1 MAHRDY
7 LAEEVAEDW
16 VDGLITRREALRRLA
31 LLGLSMSAAAS
42 LLAACAAAA
51 SQAPSALSA
60 APSAPSAAASPG
72 SAPPAASSASGS
84 AASATPSAA
93 GSAASAAGSGEPRGT
108 SAAGRPVEGDAITF
122 PGKRGALQGFFS
134 AAMSPRG
141 AMLVIHENRGLTDH
155 IRSVATRL
163 AGDGYSSLA
172 VDLLSEE
179 GGTAALSDPAQAPSV
194 LGAASEERLVSDMQS
209 ALDELARRVPGA
221 KLGAIGFCFGGGMVW
236 DLLAAPEPRLSAA
249 VPFYGPAPDAPAFD
263 GDKAA
268 VFAVYAERDS
278 RVNATKERVES
289 ALKTAGLT
297 YVTKTYPGVDHA
309 FFNDTGGR
317 YSPEQAEAAY
327 ADTLAWLRQHLS

>member
-1 MAHRDY
+1 MAHLDY

-31 LLGLSMSAAAS
+31 FLGLSMSAAAS

-51 SQAPSALSA
+51 SQAPS

-84 AASATPSAA
+84 AASAAPSAPEPP
-93 GSAASAAGSGEPRGT
+93 ASASASGEPRGT
-108 SAAGRPVEGDAITF
+108 SAAGRPVEGEAVTF

-134 AAMSPRG
+134 AAASPHG

-172 VDLLSEE
+172 IDLLSEE

-249 VPFYGPAPDAPAFD
+249 VPFYGPAPDAPEFD

-268 VFAVYAERDS
+268 VFAVYAELDS
-278 RVNATKERVES
+278 RVNGTKDRVES
-289 ALKTAGLT
+289 ALKAAGLT
-297 YVTKTYPGVDHA
+297 YLTKTYPGVDHA

-327 ADTLAWLRQHLS
+327 ADTLAWLRQHLG